1 MKILLLEDDIPLNKS
16 INDALTYSGY
26 EVDTLNYLIS
36 IIAYIDPDIPF
47 LETGHNFS
55 DNTEQMVKA
64 FQKKYKDIKIR
75 FISRFP
81 YGIHYTYNDNKII
94 VIAVFHTSRSPKN
107 WSKRLGL

>member
-1 MKILLLEDDIPLNKS
+1 MGLSYDFELCLEAGIDAILRNPE
-16 INDALTYSGY
+16 
-26 EVDTLNYLIS
+26 
-36 IIAYIDPDIPF
+36 
-47 LETGHNFS
+47 
-55 DNTEQMVKA
+55 A

-81 YGIHYTYNDNKII
+81 YGIHYRYKENQII